1 MISKEQIEELV
12 RLYDQFHGAFN
23 PLLPEV
29 LEAEQL
35 FFEKFRTLHAT
46 HATDLPFPE
55 FRRYAV
61 QKCKE
66 HLRHN

>member
-1 MISKEQIEELV
+1 MISKEQLAELA
-12 RLYDQFHGAFN
+12 RFYDQFHGAFN

-29 LEAEQL
+29 LEAERL
-35 FFEKFRTLHAT
+35 FFEKLQTLHAT
-46 HATDLPFPE
+46 HASDVSFRE

-61 QKCKE
+61 EKCKE